1 VRPFWAYLVALLGFA
16 VVAAP
21 LGLLTPIPLQIAV
34 DTVIGDRPPP
44 GWLVGLWPWVAG
56 LSAPKPFCAPAAER
70 RLLSDLND
78 NTGGDSDENG
88 RRKEVSE

>member
-1 VRPFWAYLVALLGFA
+1 
-16 VVAAP
+16 
-21 LGLLTPIPLQIAV
+21 
-34 DTVIGDRPPP
+34 
-44 GWLVGLWPWVAG
+44 VAG

-88 RRKEVSE
+88 RRKEVSERWRSSLFFSLDENGNTDLKVFTQGLLQNSKCG